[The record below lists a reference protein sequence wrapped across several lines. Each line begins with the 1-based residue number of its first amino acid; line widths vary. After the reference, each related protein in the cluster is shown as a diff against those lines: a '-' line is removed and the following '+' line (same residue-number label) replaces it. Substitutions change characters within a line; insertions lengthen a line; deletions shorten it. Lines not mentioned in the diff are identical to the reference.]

1 MLITEWTVSTW
12 PVWEWGFYDFIHWYG
27 TTWALISMLATLAI
41 SIAALGI
48 IPGNRKPSTGV
59 AWLLLVLLAPWFG
72 LLFFWTFGN
81 SRLGK
86 LRAERQRRAHTLIKE
101 GFSAIDAS
109 QSVDMTPHMATIT
122 TLAHELGAMPIK
134 AGNTVELLP
143 DYEATL
149 QRMADEINAAE
160 EYVHVEFYI
169 AAIDDMTRPVFD
181 AMKAATERGVQVF
194 FLFDFLGSRGLPVYK
209 DMLAWLEKTDI
220 KYAPMLP
227 LSIRKRR
234 FRRPDLRNHRKL
246 LVVDGEIGF
255 MGSMNLTEPG
265 YNKPKNHK
273 KGRQWVELMCR
284 VTGPTVAALD
294 AVFATDWYTETDE
307 VLSVKQPSQA
317 DGPYA
322 AQLLPSGPGF
332 VAENNL
338 RVFTSL
344 VASANERLSITSPY
358 FVPDESL
365 LYTLTTAA
373 MRGVDVELFVS
384 ETSDQFMVG
393 HAQASYYRLL
403 LESGVRIWRY
413 PDPWILH
420 SKHFTVDD
428 TAAVIGSSNMDMRS
442 FSLNYEISMI
452 ILGPEIVADM
462 RTIEDRYRAI
472 SKELTLDEW
481 LKRSAGKKYLDNV
494 FRLTSALQ

>member
-1 MLITEWTVSTW
+1 MFTEWTIATW
-12 PVWEWGFYDFIHWYG
+12 LVWEWDVYDFIRWYG
-27 TTWALISMLATLAI
+27 TTWAFISMVATLAI
-41 SIAALGI
+41 SVAAIGI

-72 LLFFWTFGN
+72 LFFFWTFGN

-86 LRAERQRRAHTLIKE
+86 VRAERQRQAHTKIKE
-101 GFSAIDAS
+101 AFQDVDAS
-109 QSVDMTPHMATIT
+109 EDVEMSPHMATIT

-134 AGNTVELLP
+134 QGNSVELLP
-143 DYEATL
+143 EYEATIL
-149 QRMADEINAAE
+149 RMAEEIDTAQD
-160 EYVHVEFYI
+160 YVHAEFYI
-169 AAIDDMTRPVFD
+169 AAIDDMTRPVFE
-181 AMKAATERGVQVF
+181 AMRAAADRGVEVY
-194 FLFDFLGSRGLPVYK
+194 FLFDFLGSRRIPGYK
-209 DMLAWLEKTDI
+209 DMLAWLEKTEI
-220 KYAPMLP
+220 RYAPMLP
-227 LSIRKRR
+227 LSFRNRR

-246 LVVDGEIGF
+246 LVVDGEVGF

-294 AVFATDWYTETDE
+294 AVFAADWYTETDE
-307 VLSVKQPSQA
+307 ALTVKKPSHS

-344 VASANERLSITSPY
+344 IASANERLSITSPY

-393 HAQASYYRLL
+393 HAQASYYRML

-462 RTIEDRYRAI
+462 RTVEDRYRAI
-472 SKELTLDEW
+472 SKELTLEEW
-481 LKRSAGKKYLDNV
+481 LKRSGGKKYLDNV